1 MKKIG
6 SKPLTVLCGLV
17 MLLTA
22 LAPAA
27 LATELEFVYEIDELD
42 PRYVNLANISADVYI
57 SPTGMASSSGSA
69 RSNYMTDTIDLAVTL
84 QHRRPGSRVW
94 IETESWYTSSN
105 YYALLEPDPIKV
117 DSGYEYRT
125 RVIATVNDQY
135 GNFVESVVIY
145 SGIDNY

>member
-1 MKKIG
+1 MRKIKNKLLAAL
-6 SKPLTVLCGLV
+6 SCLVLLLTVL
-17 MLLTA
+17 T
-22 LAPAA
+22 PAA
-27 LATELEFVYEIDELD
+27 LATDLEFSYEFDKLD
-42 PRYVNLANISADVYI
+42 PRYENVSSISADLYI

-69 RSNYMTDTIDLAVTL
+69 KSNYTTDRIDLAVTL